1 VISEPVLRFVR
12 STIKS
17 VWALELLLLMYRRP
31 DTAWTVE
38 ALTAELRGSAAFVIE
53 LLLIFEQAGLI
64 QRDGNGSITYRPQSP
79 DLHEL
84 VGQLERSYAERPL
97 TLIKEILSQPNE
109 KIQSF
114 ADAFRFKQE

>member
-64 QRDGNGSITYRPQSP
+64 QRNGNGSITYRPQSP
-79 DLHEL
+79 ELHEL